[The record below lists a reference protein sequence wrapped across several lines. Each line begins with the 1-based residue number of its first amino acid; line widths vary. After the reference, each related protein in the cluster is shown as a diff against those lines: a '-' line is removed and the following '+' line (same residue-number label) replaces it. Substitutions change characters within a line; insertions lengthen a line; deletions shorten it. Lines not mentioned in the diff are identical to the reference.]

1 MQKIHTGFSNNS
13 FWICTCNIRLQI
25 IAMDGDYETD
35 CPNVCSSLKE
45 TNEKFLDN
53 PNIVA
58 G

>member
-1 MQKIHTGFSNNS
+1 
-13 FWICTCNIRLQI
+13 
-25 IAMDGDYETD
+25 MDGDYETD